1 MSSAIKTL
9 IATAAFCLSLFSGPG
24 FAHEASSSY
33 LYWQDSAPKQLRLD
47 IALSDL
53 MSNTF
58 LRADASGKLHWQT
71 LLEAEAQLAKVIEA
85 NVSTLQSTGRC
96 ASKAALEGLTE
107 YDNTTFSVWQ
117 LEWDCPAHSIHYQ
130 LFSRDDALHR
140 ALVTTQRDNT
150 EQLGVLSP
158 SNPQLDL
165 ASPASLTDILWQFIL
180 QGVLHMWL
188 GLDHVLFLLTLLM
201 LAFSP
206 GRGTDG
212 EPENKPVRQLILVI
226 TSFTIAHSI
235 TLVMSSL
242 SLIQMSSRTV
252 ETLIAVS
259 IIVSALKVLR
269 PYNPINTLAIS
280 FGFGLLH
287 GLGFSGV
294 LSELL
299 TQTPSKLVALFGFN
313 VGVELGQLCIVLA
326 AFPLLL
332 RLQKSPVL
340 MTRVFQGSA
349 VGVALM
355 GTFWAADRS
364 GILAIVLSLKSV
376 VN

>member
-1 MSSAIKTL
+1 MSSAVKTL
-9 IATAAFCLSLFSGPG
+9 LATAAFCLSLFSGPG
-24 FAHEASSSY
+24 VAHEASSSY

-53 MSNTF
+53 LSNTF

-85 NVSTLQSTGRC
+85 DIRVLQSTGRC

-117 LEWDCPAHSIHYQ
+117 LEWVCPASNINYR
-130 LFSRDDALHR
+130 LFANDDALHR
-140 ALVTTQRDNT
+140 ALVTTQREHA
-150 EQLGVLSP
+150 EQLSVLSP
-158 SNPQLDL
+158 SNPHLDL
-165 ASPASLTDILWQFIL
+165 LDTAPLTDILWQFII

-206 GRGTDG
+206 GRGADG
-212 EPENKPVRQLILVI
+212 TPENRPVRQLILVI

-269 PYNPINTLAIS
+269 PGNPINTLAIS

-299 TQTPSKLVALFGFN
+299 TQTPSKLTALFGFN

-326 AFPLLL
+326 TFPIML
-332 RLQKSPVL
+332 RLQKSPNL
-340 MTRVFQGSA
+340 MTTSFRTSA
-349 VGVALM
+349 IAIALA
-355 GTFWAADRS
+355 GAYWAADRS
-364 GILAIVLSLKSV
+364 GIVATVLQL
-376 VN
+376 